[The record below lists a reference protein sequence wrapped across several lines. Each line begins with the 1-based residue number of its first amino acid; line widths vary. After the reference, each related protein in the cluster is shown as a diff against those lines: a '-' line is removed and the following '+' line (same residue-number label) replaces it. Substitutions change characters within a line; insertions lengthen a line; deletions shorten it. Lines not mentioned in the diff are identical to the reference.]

1 MNSNEVKALLRK
13 HPVIPAIR
21 TSEDV
26 DAVTKL
32 KDRIVFLL
40 ETSVG
45 QYQNCVRKLKDSGH
59 IVFVHADLIKGLK
72 MDEYGSE
79 FILTERPSG
88 IISTHK
94 STLEWAK
101 KQGLMRIYRIFL
113 IDSEALKNADQ
124 LVRSTRPD
132 FVEILPGLVMLSLEI
147 DFDFPLIAGGLI
159 SKKDH
164 VDELLK
170 KGIVAVS
177 TSNKNLWYN

>member
-1 MNSNEVKALLRK
+1 MNLNEVKSFLRK
-13 HPVIPAIR
+13 NPVIPALR
-21 TSEDV
+21 TSEDLDEV
-26 DAVTKL
+26 LKL
-32 KDRIVFLL
+32 KDRVVFLL

-45 QYQNCVRKLKDSGH
+45 KYQDCVRKLKDAGH
-59 IVFVHADLIKGLK
+59 IIFVHADLIKGLK
-72 MDEYGSE
+72 MDEFGSE

-101 KQGLMRIYRIFL
+101 KQGLMQIYRVFL
-113 IDSEALKNADQ
+113 IDSEALKNGEQ
-124 LVRSTRPD
+124 LIRSTRPD

-147 DFDFPLIAGGLI
+147 NFGFPLIAGGLI

-170 KGIVAVS
+170 RGIFAVS